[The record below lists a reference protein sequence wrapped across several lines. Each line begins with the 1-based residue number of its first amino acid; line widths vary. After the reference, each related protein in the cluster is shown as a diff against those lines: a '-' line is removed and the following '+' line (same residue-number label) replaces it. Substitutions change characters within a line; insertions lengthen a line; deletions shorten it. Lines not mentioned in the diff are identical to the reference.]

1 MKKKHIFYWS
11 PFLTEIATTKAVI
24 NSVFAINKYDK
35 NYKAYIIDAAGE
47 FSQKNEEIEKKKIEI
62 INLFNFKYIK
72 FLPKYGKIL
81 SKLSFFI
88 IFLISFFKLK
98 KILQY
103 KEPEYLIIHLIT
115 SLPLLLFTLFD
126 FKTKCILRISGHPHL
141 GPIRI
146 FFWRILLKNI
156 YKVTCPT
163 LATYALMKDL
173 KLVPIDKLFFLPDP
187 IINVSEIN
195 MLKSEVIE
203 NKFNNYVIAIGR
215 LTKQKNFSFL
225 IDIFKKINKDNKDL
239 KLIIFGSG
247 EEKKS
252 LEKKISFF
260 SLNKNIQIFP
270 YTKNIYPYLKNA
282 NFFVL
287 SSLWED
293 PGFVLLESCFCRT
306 FIISSDCN
314 NGPKEIIKQNKAG
327 LLYETRNETDFLIKY
342 KQFLNLSQSEITLIK
357 KNALIACKKF
367 TIFNHYREIRKVLN

>member
-1 MKKKHIFYWS
+1 LKKKNIYYWS

-24 NSVFAINKYDK
+24 NSAFSINRYSKE
-35 NYKAYIIDAAGE
+35 YKAYILDASGE
-47 FSQKNEEIEKKKIEI
+47 FSEKKEELEEK
-62 INLFNFKYIK
+62 NLKTICLHKFKYIHL
-72 FLPKYGKIL
+72 LPKFGKI
-81 SKLSFFI
+81 SSRFSFI
-88 IFLISFFKLK
+88 IIFIMSFFKLK
-98 KILQY
+98 KIIEIQ
-103 KEPEYLIIHLIT
+103 KPKYLIIHLIT
-115 SLPLLLFTLFD
+115 SLPLFLFTLFN
-126 FKTKCILRISGHPHL
+126 FKTKCILRISGYPHL
-141 GPIRI
+141 GFIRI
-146 FFWRILLKNI
+146 FFWKIFLQKI
-156 YKVTCPT
+156 HKITCPT
-163 LATYALMKDL
+163 LATYDLIKNL

-195 MLKSEVIE
+195 MLKSEVVE
-203 NKFNNYVIAIGR
+203 NKFNNYIIAIGR

-225 IDIFKKINKDNKDL
+225 IDIFKKINKNDKDL

>member
-1 MKKKHIFYWS
+1 
-11 PFLTEIATTKAVI
+11 
-24 NSVFAINKYDK
+24 
-35 NYKAYIIDAAGE
+35 
-47 FSQKNEEIEKKKIEI
+47 
-62 INLFNFKYIK
+62 
-72 FLPKYGKIL
+72 
-81 SKLSFFI
+81 
-88 IFLISFFKLK
+88 
-98 KILQY
+98 
-103 KEPEYLIIHLIT
+103 
-115 SLPLLLFTLFD
+115 
-126 FKTKCILRISGHPHL
+126 
-141 GPIRI
+141 
-146 FFWRILLKNI
+146 
-156 YKVTCPT
+156 
-163 LATYALMKDL
+163 
-173 KLVPIDKLFFLPDP
+173 
-187 IINVSEIN
+187 
-195 MLKSEVIE
+195 MLKSEVVE
-203 NKFNNYVIAIGR
+203 NKFNNYIIAIGR

-225 IDIFKKINKDNKDL
+225 IDIFKKINKNDKDL